1 MAITNTQL
9 FALLTSISEA
19 QTTTIS
25 RLDALEAVAT
35 EPTPVVDLTPEPINL
50 ETIGSTLITLLD
62 AVSRKPRQSGLKWKY
77 CAYHHETGVIA
88 NIQKYFPEA
97 TSRAVHDV
105 LVAKVKANEIF
116 VDEWWTIR
124 TAEMMKKARK
134 RTAPFTHKVETKA
147 FIRHYA
153 SK

>member
-1 MAITNTQL
+1 MATTNTQL
-9 FALLTSISEA
+9 LAALTAIGA
-19 QTTTIS
+19 

-35 EPTPVVDLTPEPINL
+35 EPTRTADLMPEPINL
-50 ETIGSTLITLLD
+50 ETIGSTLVTLLD
-62 AVSRKPRQSGLKWKY
+62 GVPMKGRQSGLKWKY
-77 CAYHHETGVIA
+77 CAYHHETGIIA
-88 NIQKYFPEA
+88 NLQKYFPEA

-105 LVAKVKANEIF
+105 LVAKVKSGEIQ

-124 TAEMMKKARK
+124 TAKMIAKARK

-147 FIRHYA
+147 FVRHYA